1 MVDHHNSRKAAG
13 EAIEATRAS
22 YQTIV
27 DRTFAA
33 RESNARITKSFFED
47 TVEALHEQ
55 KEVNLRTMQELTQQ
69 ARQQREALR
78 DLTQESADAYED
90 SLGSLAGYYQDSTG
104 DA

>member
-55 KEVNLRTMQELTQQ
+55 KEVNLRTMEELSAQE
-69 ARQQREALR
+69 RRQRETFQKLSR
-78 DLTQESADAYED
+78 ESAGAYGD
-90 SLGSLAGYYQDSTG
+90 FLGSLTGYYEDPTEN
-104 DA
+104 